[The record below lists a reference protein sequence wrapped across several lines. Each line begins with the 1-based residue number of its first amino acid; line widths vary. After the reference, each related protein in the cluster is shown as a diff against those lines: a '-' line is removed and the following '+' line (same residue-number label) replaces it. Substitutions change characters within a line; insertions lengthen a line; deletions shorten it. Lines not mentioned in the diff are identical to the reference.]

1 MMHKIK
7 WIYDLTDGELEILF
21 KEWDGY
27 FQVIHTYSVRQ
38 VRE

>member
-1 MMHKIK
+1 MMHKIE
-7 WIYDLTDGELEILF
+7 WIYDLTDEELEVLF

-27 FQVIHTYSVRQ
+27 FRVIRTTTVQQ